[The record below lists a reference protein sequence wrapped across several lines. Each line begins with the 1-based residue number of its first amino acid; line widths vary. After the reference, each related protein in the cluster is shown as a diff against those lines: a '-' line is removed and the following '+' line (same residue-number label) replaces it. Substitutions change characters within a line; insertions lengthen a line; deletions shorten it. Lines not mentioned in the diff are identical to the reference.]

1 MTRETI
7 HRIRAAIADEG
18 VDVLLTASPENF
30 AYVTGFLVP
39 SQPLM
44 RWRHAMAL
52 VPAVGEPGA
61 VVVDMEESTVRRQL
75 PAWNVR
81 PWGEFTDD
89 PMEVLARF
97 LEAGGLAGGR
107 IGLEM
112 DYMPAGDFARLCE
125 RLPRA
130 RFEAAEQLLARLRQV
145 KTPHELELLR
155 RLSRISDRAILDA
168 YRAVEAGMT
177 EMDLAA
183 ALTRSVYAQ
192 GAENFKLLI
201 VATGERSQL
210 PNVGPTDRVLQAGD
224 VCRVEIFAA
233 IGGYHAGVCRTAVVQ
248 QAPPHAERI
257 WANLTACKHLLL
269 EHIGPG
275 ASTRRIYE
283 TYLAK
288 LSELDLPPIAFVG
301 HGIGVHLHEEPYLG
315 PYSDATLKPGMV
327 LGIEPLTYRTGHGY
341 GMQNKDMVA
350 VTEDGCELLSDVTD
364 SDRLI
369 VVS

>member
-7 HRIRAAIADEG
+7 HRIRAAIANEG
-18 VDVLLTASPENF
+18 IDALLTASPESF
-30 AYVTGFLVP
+30 AYVTGLLVP

-61 VVVDMEESTVRRQL
+61 VVVDMEESTVRRAL
-75 PAWNVR
+75 PAWDVR

-89 PMEVLARF
+89 PMEVMARL
-97 LEAGGLAGGR
+97 LEARGLAGGR

-112 DYMPAGDFARLCE
+112 DYMPAGDFVRLRDCLPQARL
-125 RLPRA
+125 
-130 RFEAAEQLLARLRQV
+130 EAAEKLLATLRQV
-145 KTPHELELLR
+145 KTRDELELLR
-155 RLSRISDRAILDA
+155 RLSRISDRAILEA
-168 YRAVEAGMT
+168 YRAVEAGMS

-183 ALTRSVYAQ
+183 ALTRSVYTQ
-192 GAENFKLLI
+192 GAESFKLLI

-210 PNVGPTDRVLQAGD
+210 PNVGPTERVLKAGD
-224 VCRVEIFAA
+224 VCRVEIFSV
-233 IGGYHAGVCRTAVVQ
+233 IGGYHAGVCRTAVVER
-248 QAPPHAERI
+248 APPHAERI

-269 EHIGPG
+269 EHIRPG

-301 HGIGVHLHEEPYLG
+301 HGIGVHLHEDPYLG
-315 PYSDATLKPGMV
+315 PHSDTTLVPGMV

-364 SDRLI
+364 TDRLI

>member
-1 MTRETI
+1 MTRDTI
-7 HRIRAAIADEG
+7 HRIRAAIGEEG
-18 VDVLLTASPENF
+18 MDALVTVSPENF
-30 AYVTGFLVP
+30 AYATGYLVP

-52 VPAVGEPGA
+52 VPAAGEAGA

-75 PAWNVR
+75 PRWDVR

-89 PMEVLARF
+89 PMEVLAGL
-97 LEAGGLAGGR
+97 LEERGLAGGR
-107 IGLEM
+107 VGLEM
-112 DYMPAGDFARLCE
+112 DYVPAGDFARLCQ
-125 RLPRA
+125 RLPQA
-130 RFEAAEQLLARLRQV
+130 RFEAAEMLLAGLRQV
-145 KTPHELELLR
+145 KTPDELELLR

-168 YRAVEAGMT
+168 YRSVEAGMT
-177 EMDLAA
+177 EMDIAA
-183 ALTRSVYAQ
+183 ALTRSVYAE

-210 PNVGPTDRVLQAGD
+210 PNVGPSERVLHPGD
-224 VCRVEIFAA
+224 VCRVEIFSV

-248 QAPPHAERI
+248 HAPPHAERI

-269 EHIGPG
+269 EQIRPG

-283 TYLAK
+283 TYLAR
-288 LSELDLPPIAFVG
+288 LAELDLPPIAFVG
-301 HGIGVHLHEEPYLG
+301 HGIGVHLHEDPYLG
-315 PYSDATLKPGMV
+315 RYSDAALEPGMV

-350 VTEDGCELLSDVTD
+350 VMDDGCELLSDVTD